1 MSNTIASITGTPQ
14 ITPAGRNSDRLD
26 HSVSDL
32 QSQIKACTNFPAVCS
47 TTTVPVDHLGWC
59 QSQKFDFK
67 VHWSSRDA
75 NDSVVG
81 VGVAAE
87 IVGKENESFE
97 SIISRCRTLLSSE
110 PSLRVFGGFRFQPE
124 RSSQDWD
131 DFSAARFWLPRLVL
145 DDNKLSCVV
154 VDENDKPAALAAVSS
169 IVSPTFSKSSDAM
182 PHWTSRHNSPNQKEW
197 AKNIEKAIGLFRRE
211 FLEKIVLA
219 RKATFT
225 FDQKLNAIDL
235 ASRLV
240 QATYGCYQYCFQ
252 LNDELAFVG
261 ASPERLFR
269 REGRTLYTEAVAG
282 TRPRGSSDEEDRR
295 LANELLNSR
304 KDQLEHQIVRK
315 SIRQQLHRCLESD
328 SLNVSKHPQLLTLAR
343 TQHLF
348 SVVKARLLDTVSDG
362 QLVNMLHP
370 TPAVGGYPTE
380 NALSEIANLEPF
392 DRGWYSA
399 PVGWI
404 SRDAA
409 EFAVAIRSGLIRGKE
424 LSLYSGAG
432 IVPGSDATAEW
443 NEVEHKL
450 IDFLGIIGS
459 S

>member
-14 ITPAGRNSDRLD
+14 LTPAGGSVDR
-26 HSVSDL
+26 SVSEL
-32 QSQIKACTNFPAVCS
+32 QSQIKDCKSFPAVV
-47 TTTVPVDHLGWC
+47 TAATQPGDPLVWC
-59 QSQKFDFK
+59 KHQDSDFK
-67 VHWSSRDA
+67 FHWSNRESD
-75 NDSVVG
+75 DSVVG
-81 VGVAAE
+81 VGVAVD
-87 IVGKENESFE
+87 IVGEDNESFQ
-97 SIISRCRTLLSSE
+97 SIISRCRTLLSFNS
-110 PSLRVFGGFRFQPE
+110 SLRVFGGFRFQPE
-124 RSSQDWD
+124 RLSRDWD
-131 DFSAARFWLPRLVL
+131 DFSAARFWLPRLVF
-145 DDNKLSCVV
+145 DGNKISCVV
-154 VDENDKPAALAAVSS
+154 LDSNDKSAALAAVSKL
-169 IVSPTFSKSSDAM
+169 VSPPFSATSASL
-182 PHWTSRHNSPNQKEW
+182 PRWTSRHNSPNQEEW
-197 AKNIEKAIGLFRRE
+197 ARNIDKAIGLFKRE

-235 ASRLV
+235 AVRLAE
-240 QATYGCYQYCFQ
+240 ATYGCYQFCFQ
-252 LNDELAFVG
+252 LRDELAFLG

-269 REGRTLYTEAVAG
+269 REHRTLYTEAVAG
-282 TRPRGSSDEEDRR
+282 TRPRGRSEEEDRR
-295 LANELLNSR
+295 LADELLNSR

-315 SIRQQLHRCLESD
+315 SIRQQLHQCLKAD

-348 SVVKARLLDTVSDG
+348 SVMEANLLDSVSDG
-362 QLVNMLHP
+362 QLISMLHP
-370 TPAVGGYPTE
+370 TPAVGGYPTG

-409 EFAVAIRSGLIRGKE
+409 EFAVAIRSGLVQGNE

-432 IVPGSDATAEW
+432 IVPGSDETAEW

-459 S
+459 P